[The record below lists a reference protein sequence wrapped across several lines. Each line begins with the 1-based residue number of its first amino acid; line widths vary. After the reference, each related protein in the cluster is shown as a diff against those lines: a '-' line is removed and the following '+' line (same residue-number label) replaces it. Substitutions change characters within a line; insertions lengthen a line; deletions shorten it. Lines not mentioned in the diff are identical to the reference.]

1 MAVVETSMQ
10 FLARDKLYEHE
21 KPYRLQYKA
30 PEGVP
35 KTNFRIEK
43 HDRINISSIR
53 GREKEFSLEK
63 NGFTMLN
70 LDQEVPYEDFDNE
83 VGIQRYMNLVADR
96 LRVLLNADKVQ
107 VYQYVVGPMPKRD
120 LGFPVAEE
128 GKVYEFNQPSTVAH
142 IDASPEAALSIFEQV
157 NGDSPTK
164 NPNIRFQ
171 IVNAWKPL
179 RGPLRDWPLALCD
192 PASVQ
197 PDHLVAADLVFETNV
212 AENLQ
217 VHHDEAYKWYYLQ
230 DQQASELLV
239 FKQADSRSEG
249 QVCVPHSSFPNPL
262 AGPDEPLRESIEVRT
277 LVSYGCA

>member
-1 MAVVETSMQ
+1 MQ

-107 VYQYVVGPMPKRD
+107 VYQYVVGPMPCVDFIR
-120 LGFPVAEE
+120 VE
-128 GKVYEFNQPSTVAH
+128 GILTTWRSG
-142 IDASPEAALSIFEQV
+142 
-157 NGDSPTK
+157 NG
-164 NPNIRFQ
+164 I
-171 IVNAWKPL
+171 
-179 RGPLRDWPLALCD
+179 
-192 PASVQ
+192 
-197 PDHLVAADLVFETNV
+197 
-212 AENLQ
+212 
-217 VHHDEAYKWYYLQ
+217 
-230 DQQASELLV
+230 
-239 FKQADSRSEG
+239 
-249 QVCVPHSSFPNPL
+249 
-262 AGPDEPLRESIEVRT
+262 
-277 LVSYGCA
+277 